1 MIIDKI
7 VITIIIITIG
17 VVADHVLG
25 STTICKCLA
34 FPQFDSGECL
44 LQYVLLLY
52 MPSASSLPDREGGEA
67 GRCPQPVV

>member
-7 VITIIIITIG
+7 VIIIIIITIG

-34 FPQFDSGECL
+34 FPQSDSGECL
-44 LQYVLLLY
+44 LQYFLLFY
-52 MPSASSLPDREGGEA
+52 MTSASSSHDREGGEA
-67 GRCPQPVV
+67 SHCPQPVV